1 MNGEIIIPK
10 WVWIIVCLVVVLG
23 LGIGI
28 SPRGIDGRPLL
39 LLPDVKALE
48 DYRRSLSAWHDRLVD
63 IDGRIAR
70 ILSNNYGGDLFSQ
83 SSEGQ
88 KVLNE
93 TTQILKEIDQTSTT
107 AAAIP
112 ARDLALNAASATL
125 NAAQLSLLWISAPT
139 SANLETAGQALDA
152 ARANLTSLEASQWMT
167 PR

>member
-1 MNGEIIIPK
+1 MNSEITIPK
-10 WVWIIVCLVVVLG
+10 WVWMVGVALAILF

-28 SPRGIDGRPLL
+28 SPRGADGHPLL
-39 LLPDVKALE
+39 LSPDVKALN
-48 DYRRSLSAWHDRLVD
+48 DYRISLSAWHDKLVD
-63 IDGRIAR
+63 LNGRIAR

-93 TTQILKEIDQTSTT
+93 TIRILEEIDQTSTT
-107 AAAIP
+107 AAAVP
-112 ARDLALNAASATL
+112 ARDLTLNAASATL
-125 NAAQLSLLWISAPT
+125 SAAQLSLLWISAPT
-139 SANLETAGQALDA
+139 PVNLDTAGQALDA